1 MKISA
6 HVDNAWSVLLI
17 KIWTVNLFLKENMVL
32 QGLGY
37 TDRPIFQGNIEMLT
51 GQARNIDLWLLL
63 CP

>member
-6 HVDNAWSVLLI
+6 LVDNTWSVLLI

-37 TDRPIFQGNIEMLT
+37 IDQLIFQRNIEMLT
-51 GQARNIDLWLLL
+51 GSARNTDLWLLL

>member
-37 TDRPIFQGNIEMLT
+37 IDRPIFQRNIEMLT
-51 GQARNIDLWLLL
+51 GSARNTDLWLLL

>member
-6 HVDNAWSVLLI
+6 LVDNTWSVLLI